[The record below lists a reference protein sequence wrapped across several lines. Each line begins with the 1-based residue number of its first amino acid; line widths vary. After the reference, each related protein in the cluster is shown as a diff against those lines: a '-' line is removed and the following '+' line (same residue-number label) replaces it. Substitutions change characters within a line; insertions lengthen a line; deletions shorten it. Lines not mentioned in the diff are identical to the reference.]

1 MLKNTNWDNNSII
14 MFVYYTNWDYLCNT
28 INQSYKYI
36 NLNSKSNGNKRE
48 FLEK

>member
-1 MLKNTNWDNNSII
+1 MLKIAILRYFNKKIFLYI
-14 MFVYYTNWDYLCNT
+14 AILRYLCNT

>member
-1 MLKNTNWDNNSII
+1 MLNILKREEIMVLKFVNTLICE
-14 MFVYYTNWDYLCNT
+14 YLCNT